1 MGKSK
6 KTTTISGIKN
16 NRGKLSPILVNFE
29 HGTVNPEAFN
39 AFDAKIK
46 IGLPEGQNENSI
58 HADEPQ
64 LKLEIKSDHMKYSST
79 AKSLNGNG
87 VRYDPYYSTYIGIR
101 NKEDGPLKLF
111 EIETRVANKKYQTMP
126 TNCRMS
132 RT

>member
-6 KTTTISGIKN
+6 KTTTISSIKN

-46 IGLPEGQNENSI
+46 IGLPEDQNENSM

-64 LKLEIKSDHMKYSST
+64 LKLEIKSDYMKYTRDVAIKCCMLASRRWRTRS
-79 AKSLNGNG
+79 
-87 VRYDPYYSTYIGIR
+87 DPLTS
-101 NKEDGPLKLF
+101 
-111 EIETRVANKKYQTMP
+111 
-126 TNCRMS
+126 
-132 RT
+132 